1 MLVYPRMSELRPELS
16 IIVVSFN
23 TRAMTLACLDSI
35 KGGAPRTS
43 YETIVVDN
51 ASTDGSA
58 EAVAVHDDVTHV
70 LPLPV
75 NLGFAAANNKA
86 AELARGDYILLLN
99 PDTIV
104 LEGAI
109 SALVDFA
116 KRTPEARLWGGRTLF
131 ADGTVNATN
140 CFRRLTL
147 WNLLCRA
154 TGLASLFPQSPL
166 FNSEPYG
173 GWDRSTERH
182 VDIVTGCFLLMPTCL
197 WRKIGGFDPVFFM
210 YGEEGHLSLM
220 AERHGARPR
229 VTPTATIIHHGGA
242 SEVTRVEKI
251 VKVLKAKATLIRR
264 HFSSPLVPLAL
275 ALNAAWPLS
284 RTVAFSLAG
293 RVPGKPELA
302 EKAKAWGS
310 VWARRKEWQC
320 GYDAPQAPRP
330 MALAQGV
337 QHAET

>member
-1 MLVYPRMSELRPELS
+1 MSKLRPELS

-23 TRAMTLACLDSI
+23 TRAMTLDCLDSI
-35 KGGAPRTS
+35 RAGAPRTS
-43 YETIVVDN
+43 YETIVIDN

-58 EAVAVHDDVTHV
+58 EAVAAHSDLTHL
-70 LPLPV
+70 LPIPV

-104 LEGAI
+104 LDGAI
-109 SALVDFA
+109 SALMDFA

-131 ADGTVNATN
+131 ADGSVNATN
-140 CFRRLTL
+140 CFRRLTI

-154 TGLASLFPQSPL
+154 IGLAGMFPESPL

-173 GWDRSTERH
+173 GWDRSTERQ
-182 VDIVTGCFLLMPTCL
+182 VDIVTGCFLLIPTNL
-197 WRKIGGFDPVFFM
+197 WRKIGGFDQAFFM
-210 YGEEGHLSLM
+210 YGEEGHLSLT
-220 AERHGARPR
+220 AAQYGARPR

-242 SEVTRVEKI
+242 SEPTRAEKT

-284 RTVAFSLAG
+284 RTVAYSIVSRLPGRSGLARKARAWRSVWTRRGEWYWGYDVPSRNQAVGLLAG
-293 RVPGKPELA
+293 G
-302 EKAKAWGS
+302 
-310 VWARRKEWQC
+310 
-320 GYDAPQAPRP
+320 
-330 MALAQGV
+330 
-337 QHAET
+337 QHAGT